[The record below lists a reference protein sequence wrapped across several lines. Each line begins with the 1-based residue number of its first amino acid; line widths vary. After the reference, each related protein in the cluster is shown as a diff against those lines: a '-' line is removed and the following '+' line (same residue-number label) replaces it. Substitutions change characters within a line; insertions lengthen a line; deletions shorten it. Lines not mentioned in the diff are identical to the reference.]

1 MIDQTSG
8 SVIYLASRS
17 PRRRILLDQIGIRY
31 KVLSLEIDEH
41 QQENETPE
49 DYVVRMA
56 LEKARAGRKMREND
70 EHLPVLGADTAVVL
84 ENDILGKPEDRDD
97 AMAMLARLS
106 DRTHR
111 VLSAVALAGFG
122 VGSGEATRLSISKVT
137 FRELSDEECK
147 AYCATGEADDKAGAY
162 GIQGL
167 AAVYISHLEGSFSGV
182 MGLPLFETGQL
193 LAEAGIRISGS

>member
-1 MIDQTSG
+1 MIDQTSK

-17 PRRRILLDQIGIRY
+17 PRRRILLDQTGIRY

-56 LEKARAGRKMREND
+56 LEKARTGWKML
-70 EHLPVLGADTAVVL
+70 EHNECLPVLGADTAVVL
-84 ENDILGKPEDRDD
+84 DNDIPGKPKDRED
-97 AMAMLARLS
+97 ALAMLRRLS
-106 DRTHR
+106 GRTHR
-111 VLSAVALAGFG
+111 VLSGVAL
-122 VGSGEATRLSISKVT
+122 VRPDETTRLSISKVT

-147 AYCATGEADDKAGAY
+147 AYCSTGEADDKAGAY